1 MSIGRLDFT
10 LFSVKSLTLG
20 TILLL
25 TFGYALVIK
34 FYCGINITMWHKYSG
49 ANTSFCTIFLI
60 SERKLDTQTY
70 NNKKTNIDLHND
82 RQVVNTISYKSNQSI
97 MNHDLCRFL

>member
-1 MSIGRLDFT
+1 MSRGRLDFT
-10 LFSVKSLTLG
+10 LFSVKSLTLR

-34 FYCGINITMWHKYSG
+34 FYCGIDITMWHKYSG
-49 ANTSFCTIFLI
+49 ANTIFCTIFLI

-70 NNKKTNIDLHND
+70 NDEKTNIFLHD
-82 RQVVNTISYKSNQSI
+82 
-97 MNHDLCRFL
+97 D

>member
-1 MSIGRLDFT
+1 MIFWFDVEKIELNEYSRLHFA
-10 LFSVKSLTLG
+10 LFLVKSLTLR
-20 TILLL
+20 TILLV

-34 FYCGINITMWHKYSG
+34 FYCGIDITMRHKYFR

-70 NNKKTNIDLHND
+70 NDKKTNIFLHD
-82 RQVVNTISYKSNQSI
+82 
-97 MNHDLCRFL
+97 D

>member
-10 LFSVKSLTLG
+10 LFSVKSLTLR

-49 ANTSFCTIFLI
+49 ANTSCCTIFLI

-70 NNKKTNIDLHND
+70 NDKKTNVYLHND
-82 RQVVNTISYKSNQSI
+82 
-97 MNHDLCRFL
+97 